1 MIYSV
6 VINNNKNT
14 IYAKQENGI
23 DIDDIEGLVIWYLN
37 SQPTLA
43 DYRSSFGFRGDYTGL
58 GLYVFKHEKQWRILG
73 IYNQGLAGMSVAN
86 AVANLSKY
94 LIHSFSFDFLIQLNL
109 TIPVSCMILTAD
121 PSISNIEL
129 TNRSSLWSTALIME
143 RNINHALR
151 AKAIMDF
158 IKRVM

>member
-1 MIYSV
+1 MYTFTA
-6 VINNNKNT
+6 NT

-37 SQPTLA
+37 SQPTVA

-58 GLYVFKHEKQWRILG
+58 GLYLFKHEKQWRVLG
-73 IYNQGLAGMSVAN
+73 IYNQGLAGMSVAS

-94 LIHSFSFDFLIQLNL
+94 FITTFSFSFSIQPNL
-109 TIPVSCMILTAD
+109 TIPVSCMISTAD

-129 TNRSSLWSTALIME
+129 TSKN
-143 RNINHALR
+143 
-151 AKAIMDF
+151 
-158 IKRVM
+158 

>member
-43 DYRSSFGFRGDYTGL
+43 DYRSNFGFRGDYTGL
-58 GLYVFKHEKQWRILG
+58 GLYLFKHEKQWRVLG

-94 LIHSFSFDFLIQLNL
+94 FNTSSFSVCFSFQPNL
-109 TIPVSCMILTAD
+109 TIPVSSTISMAA
-121 PSISNIEL
+121 PSISSIEL
-129 TNRSSLWSTALIME
+129 TSKS
-143 RNINHALR
+143 
-151 AKAIMDF
+151 
-158 IKRVM
+158 